1 MVPKLL
7 PCLHKI
13 CRDCFIATINEQ
25 KKRGDYH
32 ESEREIYCSR
42 CEKYIHLPEGNVD
55 DIPTVYEY
63 VREDFDNTICS
74 IDQCFERGF
83 SYCYQCDSVYCSQ
96 HTKEHYFQNNT
107 HSLEIFFDGKFCIEH
122 EIKKEYYCCQCNEI
136 ICSKCFSE
144 KHSDHIV
151 CNYRHF
157 LSKYYTSDS
166 FNIYKRLSNL
176 SSIVRR
182 AGAVHDNLYF
192 YNKSSVDEQ
201 IQQISD
207 KLDGILSKYS
217 TQLTTSNGVDINKI
231 SKELAEKFK
240 IQSTVCPSQS
250 TIEAPNKIVVQQKTT
265 VDVTVRL
272 NDIYGKPTMTT
283 DINVTLTPIS
293 HVLPGCVDYFEEINH
308 DICDD
313 GQGNGGEATA
323 TISNYG
329 NGRITITIKGEKT
342 GDMLLRVYVNK
353 IEIEK
358 SPLTIHKS
366 NCLIT
371 SVSTLDD
378 GSYVVTDTENHNM
391 KIFKTDSVYVVGGFG
406 KNSGEFNFPIG
417 VATAFIKGKNVI
429 AVVDSINCNIQLFT
443 AEGKHIKTLGRSG
456 PYLKGCL
463 DSPLAVAISSTN
475 EIIFVADTGHGVIQ
489 GFPFVGQPYIVI
501 GKNDIEN
508 GITPVSIDV
517 IEEEG
522 NIYIFIVDKT
532 QHRIIRFDTT
542 TKKYITKG
550 LFNFK
555 HRRGH
560 FSFPI
565 SVSIDRKRKQIY
577 VVDDGNRIQLFDI
590 NLVFISM
597 YRLENY
603 KIKFNHFS
611 NSLDK
616 LIIGF
621 GIDNLIEFK
630 RDSLESYSV

>member
-1 MVPKLL
+1 MSHFRHDNLVCSCCGGSFSLKMVPKLL

-74 IDQCFERGF
+74 IDQCFERG
-83 SYCYQCDSVYCSQ
+83 
-96 HTKEHYFQNNT
+96 N
-107 HSLEIFFDGKFCIEH
+107 IFDGKFCIEH

-207 KLDGILSKYS
+207 KLDGILS
-217 TQLTTSNGVDINKI
+217 NR
-231 SKELAEKFK
+231 KFK

-329 NGRITITIKGEKT
+329 NGRITITIKGEKNR
-342 GDMLLRVYVNK
+342 GYV
-353 IEIEK
+353 I
-358 SPLTIHKS
+358 TIHLLFVLLNHQKKINISYRDKS

-555 HRRGH
+555 DRRGH

-630 RDSLESYSV
+630 RNSLESYSV